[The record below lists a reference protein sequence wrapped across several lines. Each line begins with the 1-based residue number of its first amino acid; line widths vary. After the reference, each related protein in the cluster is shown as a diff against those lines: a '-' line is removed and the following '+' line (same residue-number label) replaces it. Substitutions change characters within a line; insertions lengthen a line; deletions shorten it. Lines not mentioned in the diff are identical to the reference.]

1 MGGDPNIFRK
11 LFDAHCEATLLV
23 DRAGVIVLANPAVA
37 AIVGYSPQDLL
48 GHNVDELVPDGLRE
62 RHAAYRDAYTR
73 NPLERPFGTHN
84 ALSALHADG
93 HEVTVE
99 VALSFLH
106 HRGEPFVAVSMRPM
120 LVNPRAEVALRQT
133 LYYEQLAALARQAV
147 DLTDPQELLQQA
159 PAFVAKALGCE
170 GSHIYLLE
178 PNHQELRVV
187 NAFGLTGGEKPGLRV
202 PIRSDSAVGFV
213 VQQRG
218 VVVISD
224 FSRERRFLLPP
235 SVLKNGMKSG
245 LAVPLF
251 DQRQVVGVLSVSS
264 MQPNH
269 FAQAEIQFLQAVAS
283 VLATS
288 LQRAQMEMQ
297 LRQAAKMESIGQLTG
312 GIAHDFNNL
321 LTVIQGNLQM
331 ACELLEMQ
339 GDGKVLELLRAT
351 NGASRRAV
359 DLTSKLLAF
368 SRRQMLAPSRV
379 EMGEF
384 LPSLVDLL
392 RRTLGEKILIVGDIA
407 PDCPP
412 CLADRVHLESALLN
426 IAINARDAMPQGGTL
441 TFTCRAF
448 QGLASK
454 AFDEQV
460 DVASDVL
467 SSWVRI
473 SVTDTGFGMDNAVLE
488 RAFEPFFTTKETGRG
503 TGLGLSSVYGYVRQ
517 SKGSITL
524 ESTPGV
530 GTTVTMLLPAFV
542 GQAAAVCAP
551 PMAVKALPEGLRVLL
566 VEDDALVRYVS
577 QEFLESLKCR
587 VSAHANAESAW
598 RELVEGGEFD
608 LLMTDIDLGSGET
621 GTDFARR
628 ATSQRPT
635 LPVLLNSGYAN
646 YLDDERRNG
655 QGRWPLLKKPFSR
668 EDLAAAVF
676 LALGSGV
683 DHLVKDGRLQLSTVL
698 NEVAQGVQAGNADI
712 AAPFLIELNDPAPG

>member
-1 MGGDPNIFRK
+1 MGGDPNIFRQ
-11 LFDAHCEATLLV
+11 LFEAHCEATLLV

-37 AIVGYSPQDLL
+37 AIVGYSAQDLF
-48 GHNVDELVPDGLRE
+48 GRNVDELVPDGLRE
-62 RHAAYRDAYTR
+62 RHAAYREAYTR
-73 NPLERPFGTHN
+73 NPLKRPLGTPK
-84 ALSALHADG
+84 AMSALHADG
-93 HEVTVE
+93 HEVAVE

-202 PIRSDSAVGFV
+202 PIRSNSAVGFV

-235 SVLKNGMKSG
+235 SVLQNGMKSG

-251 DQRQVVGVLSVSS
+251 DQRQVVGVLSVRS

-269 FAQAEIQFLQAVAS
+269 FVQAEIQFLQAVAS

-339 GDGKVLELLRAT
+339 GDGKVLELLQAT

-379 EMGEF
+379 DMGEF

-426 IAINARDAMPQGGTL
+426 IAINARDAMPQGGRL

-542 GQAAAVCAP
+542 GQAAVICAP

-577 QEFLESLKCR
+577 GEFLESLKCR

-683 DHLVKDGRLQLSTVL
+683 TT
-698 NEVAQGVQAGNADI
+698 
-712 AAPFLIELNDPAPG
+712 